1 MIQSNARNSIPRSNI
16 MHVHSNKYGSGATL
30 IINEVLF
37 YLFSGSGVP
46 NEMHRY
52 FNGTTS
58 ISAQSVPETSDAVD
72 MFTVQG
78 GSLTLHGVFGYDPL
92 RDRQDL
98 VQHCDQYSF
107 GDIFSDIVSSDGDLL
122 RNAILDSL
130 NPCSVCSVCTL
141 HPVFITVLLLL
152 SSKIVFL
159 KIMIRFC

>member
-1 MIQSNARNSIPRSNI
+1 

-72 MFTVQG
+72 MFTAQG
-78 GSLTLHGVFGYDPL
+78 GSLTLHGLFGCDPL

-98 VQHCDQYSF
+98 IQRRDQYFLSTHHSF

-122 RNAILDSL
+122 RNAILDFMRITESL
-130 NPCSVCSVCTL
+130 QRL
-141 HPVFITVLLLL
+141 
-152 SSKIVFL
+152 
-159 KIMIRFC
+159 